1 MLTLWL
7 IHIKT
12 FIIFPQVLFSNYI
25 FCSNSHKNFTRK
37 FILQKYHLY
46 FNKEL
51 KILNI
56 HAPLFWRQKMV
67 EDGSCL
73 DQLSPTKK
81 LSFWISLPKLPYS
94 PSINLPH
101 SLHSWWINRPINEK
115 LCINLMII
123 DDNFP
128 PVNIYP
134 RIPRVYSLL
143 IPIIAFHII
152 TNLIKFM
159 WVLS

>member
-1 MLTLWL
+1 MYL
-7 IHIKT
+7 
-12 FIIFPQVLFSNYI
+12 
-25 FCSNSHKNFTRK
+25 
-37 FILQKYHLY
+37 
-46 FNKEL
+46 NKEL

-73 DQLSPTKK
+73 DQWSPTKEK
-81 LSFWISLPKLPYS
+81 LSLWISLPKLPYS

-101 SLHSWWINRPINEK
+101 SLHSWWISRPINEK

-123 DDNFP
+123 DDNFS

-159 WVLS
+159 WVLMHCISIIGEISIGQISCYKVYPSNLYIIPWMLHQIFM